1 MTTMT
6 LTTAPRHRQAGQSHL
21 ARIVVD
27 PNGTVLGTVVATFRS
42 EGAAWLGVDVG
53 RFHYQR
59 VVMAPLEGCRMEGTT
74 LVVPWD
80 ASVVRKA
87 PKARPSYAE
96 LIDELSARRIR
107 RHYGL

>member
-6 LTTAPRHRQAGQSHL
+6 LTTTPRNRQADQSHL
-21 ARIVVD
+21 ARLVVD
-27 PNGTVLGTVVATFRS
+27 PNGTVLGTVVAIFRS
-42 EGAAWLGVDVG
+42 EGATWLGVDVG

-96 LIDELSARRIR
+96 VIDELSERRIR